1 MTRWLILIALA
12 ISGIYATA
20 QAPALPPDINPTTLS
35 RFGPV
40 TPADLDEAGQKAL
53 AARANPAQPGPGP
66 GAAGSYSPRTSEGRG
81 LLGRALGVPSGE
93 NFPAGNRIYQLVVL
107 ITAREIDQQYEWS
120 AHEPMGLRQGL
131 GETVIDVVQYDR
143 SAGRRAGKDR

>member
-1 MTRWLILIALA
+1 MPRWLIRIALA
-12 ISGIYATA
+12 ISGVYATA

-40 TPADLDEAGQKAL
+40 TPADLDEAGQRAL
-53 AARANPAQPGPGP
+53 AARAILAQPGPGP

-93 NFPAGNRIYQLVVL
+93 NFPAGNRFYQLVVL
-107 ITAREIDQQYEWS
+107 ITARDTDQQYEWS
-120 AHEPMGLRQGL
+120 AHEP
-131 GETVIDVVQYDR
+131 R
-143 SAGRRAGKDR
+143 SEEHTS